1 MTKDEKY
8 NGYNNYETW
17 LVALWIDNDEYR
29 QEEVRGIAR
38 GQTQIGT
45 LADELKNYVDEWPE
59 ISEATE
65 KCSIVSDLV
74 RSALSEVDWYELAEM
89 YAKEVKEEDEE

>member
-8 NGYNNYETW
+8 NGYDNYETW

-45 LADELKNYVDEWPE
+45 LADELKNYVDERPE

-65 KCSIVSDLV
+65 KYSIVSDLV
-74 RSALSEVDWYELAEM
+74 RSALSEVDWYELAKM
-89 YAKEVKEEDEE
+89 YAKEAQEEDEG

>member
-1 MTKDEKY
+1 MANNEKY

-17 LVALWIDNDEYR
+17 LVSLWIDNDEYR

-59 ISEATE
+59 IFESTE

-89 YAKEVKEEDEE
+89 YAKEVKEEDGE